1 MAAPADGPDN
11 GRFRHIMRALRC
23 EERGV
28 MLALQLCGAAAVI
41 AAGIGGWRLAR
52 GVLAILPGLPAC
64 NDDLIFF

>member
-1 MAAPADGPDN
+1 
-11 GRFRHIMRALRC
+11 
-23 EERGV
+23 

-52 GVLAILPGLPAC
+52 GVLAILPALPAC